1 MLCINKRLYRP
12 GRSDRSGRSNRS
24 GGSDRPGRSNGSQR
38 SDRPGRSNG
47 PGRNRG
53 TGSAVCIFYA
63 RAGRKRWAGADI

>member
-12 GRSDRSGRSNRS
+12 G
-24 GGSDRPGRSNGSQR
+24 GGNGSQRSDRPGRSNGSQR
-38 SDRPGRSNG
+38 SDRSGG
-47 PGRNRG
+47 NRG